1 MKKQLLLSFI
11 TTVIL
16 IHSAFGQVSADL
28 QGILK
33 NVDPHAI
40 KGNMTF
46 LSDDLLE
53 GRFPGTRGFE
63 LASKYMESQFI
74 SLGLEPGLGDSA
86 YVQRVPLRK
95 GWVEGSESS
104 FVLLDKN
111 KKPEKLTYGKEYLL
125 QPYFAAAHSAV
136 TAQLVFVGFG
146 VSAPEFN
153 YDNYKKID
161 VKGKIVVYMSGAP
174 KTIPTSERAYYSTA
188 DAKYSEAIKRGAVAV
203 ITLPAAQTVNTPAWE
218 AAVLRSKNGSY
229 KWVQTGGVPANSY
242 GALKAAASF
251 NSQYV
256 DKLFAN
262 APATAQQ
269 VYARAAEGILESFA
283 LNISASIEVKT
294 ATKNVEGS
302 NLVGVIRGS
311 DPKLK
316 NEYIVYSAH
325 LDHLGIGTPVKGDSI
340 YNGAHDDA
348 SGNAI
353 LLEVARA
360 YRSLKVAPKRSV
372 VFAVVTGEEMGLL
385 GSDFFINNMPFKNGK
400 VVANLAI
407 DMPFFFHPVL
417 DIVPYGADHSSLGQQ
432 TQKAAKD
439 LGLKISPDPFP
450 EQVVFIR
457 SDHYS
462 FIKKGIPA
470 LFIKSG
476 FMTVSADTVVRSK
489 SDVAWR
495 STHYHKPQDN
505 MDQAFDFDA
514 AAMHVKI
521 NFLIGYYVSNG
532 TDVPAWN
539 KDDFFGR
546 KFLRKENQ

>member
-1 MKKQLLLSFI
+1 
-11 TTVIL
+11 
-16 IHSAFGQVSADL
+16 
-28 QGILK
+28 
-33 NVDPHAI
+33 
-40 KGNMTF
+40 MTF

-74 SLGLEPGLGDSA
+74 SLGLEPGLGDSS
-86 YVQRVPLRK
+86 YVQRVPLQK
-95 GWVEGSESS
+95 GWVEGSQSS
-104 FVLLDKN
+104 FSLLDKN
-111 KKPEKLTYGKEYLL
+111 KKVDKLTYGKEYLL
-125 QPYFAAAHSAV
+125 QPYFASPQSGV

-146 VSAPEFN
+146 ISAPEFN

-188 DAKYSEAIKRGAVAV
+188 DAKYSEAIKRGAVGV
-203 ITLPAAQTVNTPAWE
+203 ITLPASPTVNTSAWE
-218 AAVLRSKNGSY
+218 AAVLRSKSGSF
-229 KWVQTGGVPANSY
+229 KWVQTGGLPANSY
-242 GALKAAASF
+242 GALKAVATI

-256 DKLFAN
+256 EKLFAN
-262 APATAQQ
+262 APATAREI
-269 VYARAAEGILESFA
+269 YAQAAEGIIGSFA
-283 LNISASIEVKT
+283 LNISATIEVKT
-294 ATKNVEGS
+294 ATKNVAGS
-302 NLVGVIRGS
+302 NLVGIIKGS

-316 NEYIVYSAH
+316 NEYVVYSAH
-325 LDHLGIGTPVKGDSI
+325 LDHLGIGNPVKGDSI

-432 TQKAAKD
+432 TQRAARD

-476 FMTVSADTVVRSK
+476 FMTVPADTVVRSK

-495 STHYHKPQDN
+495 STNYHKPQDN
-505 MDQAFDFDA
+505 MDQPFDFDA
-514 AAMHVKI
+514 AATHVKI

-546 KFLRKENQ
+546 KFLRKESRQ